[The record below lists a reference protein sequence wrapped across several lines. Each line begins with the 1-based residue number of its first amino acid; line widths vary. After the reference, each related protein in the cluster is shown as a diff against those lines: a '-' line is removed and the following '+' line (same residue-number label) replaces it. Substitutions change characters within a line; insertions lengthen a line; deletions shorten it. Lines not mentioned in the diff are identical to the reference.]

1 MPAADDLVKIV
12 TNVTSATY
20 GRTDAHPFTRA
31 VNASDHVIG
40 VTPAAAGAAPARL
53 VATTL
58 LIATV
63 MSVTTSPA
71 NASADRVISFAVRYV
86 HRPVPCVRTDRR
98 VPEP

>member
-1 MPAADDLVKIV
+1 MPAADERVKIV

-20 GRTDAHPFTRA
+20 GSTDAHPFIRA
-31 VNASDHVIG
+31 VNASDHDSG
-40 VTPAAAGAAPARL
+40 TTPAAAGGAPARL

-58 LIATV
+58 LTATV

-71 NASADRVISFAVRYV
+71 NASTASVRSFAVRYV
-86 HRPVPCVRTDRR
+86 HRPVPCVSTERR